1 MEITIRDGR
10 QSDVDAIHEILVA
23 ESTIAGSMRP
33 PYQAKVET
41 LERLEKTEG
50 MTCLVALIDDEI
62 VDSSKWRPFPTRLDT
77 DTSALST

>member
-1 MEITIRDGR
+1 
-10 QSDVDAIHEILVA
+10 
-23 ESTIAGSMRP
+23 MRP

-62 VDSSKWRPFPTRLDT
+62 VDSSKWRPFPTRLDP